1 MSSLLSDVRPQER
14 RGVLAAFVALFGIL
28 TGHTLLETAR
38 DALFLARLP
47 ASQLPWVYLA
57 MAGVA
62 VVVSQAR
69 WGGGRSRGFLAAHGL
84 SASLLASAAGSLVF
98 YLLDLDQG
106 AWRLRGLYV
115 WTGLV
120 GTLTA
125 LQFWLVLG
133 ELYDIS
139 QAKRLFR
146 LVASGSL
153 LGALFGSGAG
163 RVIVGRAEPATLVL
177 AAALVFAATALGPA
191 LLLRRP
197 GQAAEPEPRRHRHPV
212 EELRAA
218 LLLAREQPYVVRL
231 GGLVLISTVA
241 LTLGDYVFKSVVA
254 SNVPREQLGVF
265 FATLNLG
272 LNGLALVVQL
282 ALMGWLLRVL
292 GLHRALWVLP
302 GLVLL
307 GSAGLT
313 LGGGLLAALLLKGAD
328 GSLRHSLHRTTT
340 ELLFLP
346 IPDGLRARAKPV
358 IDVLGQRGG
367 QALASILILAETPTG
382 RADVSLPAA
391 AALLCLVWI
400 AVAGDLKPLYLAL
413 FRKALRD
420 GSMSR
425 RSDAPDLDLGSLETL
440 IAALNSQDDQEVI
453 GALDVLAHEGRARLI
468 PALVLYHPSRRVVL
482 RAFELFAVHGRA
494 DCAPIAERLMG
505 HLDADIRAAAL
516 RTLSSL
522 RPDEALLRGSMQ
534 DPSPLVRATAL
545 VGLVS
550 GGWVAD
556 ETQATLDDLLA
567 GQDPGARRALAQAIA
582 RQPAP
587 ALGPA
592 LADLVAGHDA
602 PTRALAARALGQLR
616 SEESLPH
623 LLRLLADY
631 ETREAARE
639 ALSAYGE
646 RGLRFL
652 AAAQGDP
659 GLPRYVR
666 RHIPRALLRFEP
678 EQAAAVL
685 LPRLLEESDGGIR
698 YKALRSL
705 GRLATDHPDLQ
716 LDRAVL
722 REAAERT
729 LEALGRTLHWR
740 LELVAGAVVAPSRRT
755 TGHEL
760 LVTLLRQKQEQGLE
774 RLFRLLGL
782 LLRGEDFERVYR
794 GLRNVQP
801 KVRASSRELLENALP
816 GWARERV
823 LALVDDGDERRRL
836 AVLAGG
842 AAAGAL
848 PYEGLLSTLLGV
860 GDETL
865 RCLAAYHVGELGLTD
880 LRGRLETFR
889 QAEASPFFT
898 RVLERALELLALP
911 PGAGRLAHAE

>member
-1 MSSLLSDVRPQER
+1 MSSLLSDVRPEER
-14 RGVLAAFVALFGIL
+14 RGVLAAVGALFGIL

-57 MAGVA
+57 MAALAVA
-62 VVVSQAR
+62 VSQVR
-69 WGGGRSRGFLAAHGL
+69 WGGRARGWLAAHGL
-84 SASLLASAAGSLVF
+84 SVSLLAAAAGTFLL
-98 YLLDLDQG
+98 YLLDLSQG

-120 GTLTA
+120 GTVTA

-153 LGALFGSGAG
+153 LGALFGSGVG
-163 RVIVGRAEPATLVL
+163 RLIVGLAEPTSLVL
-177 AAALVFAATALGPA
+177 ASAVVFAATGLGPA

-197 GQAAEPEPRRHRHPV
+197 GQAAEPEPRRRQRPL

-231 GGLVLISTVA
+231 GGLVLVSTLA

-254 SNVPREQLGVF
+254 RTVEREQLGVF

-282 ALMGWLLRVL
+282 SLMGWLLRVL
-292 GLHRALWVLP
+292 GLHRSLWVLP

-307 GSAGLT
+307 GAGGLT

-391 AALLCLVWI
+391 AALLCLVWV
-400 AVAGDLKPLYLAL
+400 AVASDLKPLYLAL
-413 FRKALRD
+413 FRRALRD

-440 IAALNSQDDQEVI
+440 IAALNSQDDNEVI
-453 GALDVLAHEGRARLI
+453 GAMDVLAHEGRARLI
-468 PALVLYHPSRRVVL
+468 PALVLYHPSRRVAL
-482 RAFELFAVHGRA
+482 RAFELFAAHGRA

-516 RTLSSL
+516 RTLSLL
-522 RPDEALLRGSMQ
+522 RRDEELLRGSMG

-556 ETQATLDDLLA
+556 ETQATLDELLA
-567 GQDPGARRALAQAIA
+567 GDDPPARRALARALA

-587 ALGPA
+587 ALAGA
-592 LADLVAGHDA
+592 LIELARSHDSA
-602 PTRALAARALGQLR
+602 TQVLAARAMGQIKA
-616 SEESLPH
+616 EEFLPA
-623 LLRLLADY
+623 LLRLMADY

-639 ALSAYGE
+639 ALAAYGE
-646 RGLRFL
+646 CGLRFL

-666 RHIPRALLRFEP
+666 RHIPRALVRFDP

-685 LPRLLEESDGGIR
+685 LPRLLEESDGGVR
-698 YKALRSL
+698 YKVLRGL
-705 GRLATDHPDLQ
+705 GRLATDHPELK
-716 LDRAVL
+716 LDRRVL
-722 REAAERT
+722 RQAAERT

-740 LELVAGAVVAPSRRT
+740 LELVAGAAVEPARRT
-755 TGHEL
+755 HGHEL
-760 LVTLLRQKQEQGLE
+760 LVTLLRQKHEQGVE
-774 RLFRLLGL
+774 RLFRVLGL

-794 GLRNVQP
+794 GLGNVQP
-801 KVRASSRELLENALP
+801 KVRASSRELLEHALP
-816 GWARERV
+816 SWARERV
-823 LALVDDGDERRRL
+823 MALVDDGDERRRL
-836 AVLAGG
+836 AQLVGG
-842 AAAGAL
+842 AAPGAL
-848 PYEGLLSTLLGV
+848 PYEGLLSTLLGES
-860 GDETL
+860 DETL

-880 LRGRLETFR
+880 MRARLETFR

-911 PGAGRLAHAE
+911 PGAERLAHAK